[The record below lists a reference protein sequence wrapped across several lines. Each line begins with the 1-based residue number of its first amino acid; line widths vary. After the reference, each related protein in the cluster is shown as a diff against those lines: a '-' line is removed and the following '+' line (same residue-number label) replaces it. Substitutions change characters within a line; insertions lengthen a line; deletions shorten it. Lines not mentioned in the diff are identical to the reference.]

1 MEKQKQEIWEIDL
14 KLLQGA
20 LKKELLSILGT
31 GLLCLLISA
40 GIAVSIPP
48 QYQSCAMFCVQNH
61 PAENADGL
69 TSADISAARELV
81 RSCIVILNSRQTL
94 TDIIRQEA
102 LAMDWET
109 LEEKIDAQ
117 AVDATELFT
126 VTVTGTDARETE
138 ILAGAIAE
146 ILPRRVGEVLEGAGL
161 KVVDSADVPARRVER
176 NLLLWMMTAFLSG
189 SFLKLLHSVGKE
201 VCRQQK
207 RERA

>member
-14 KLLQGA
+14 KLLLGA

-31 GLLCLLISA
+31 GLLCLLIAA

-61 PAENADGL
+61 PAENGDGL

-81 RSCIVILNSRQTL
+81 RSCIVILNSRETL
-94 TDIIRQEA
+94 SEVIRQEA
-102 LAMDWET
+102 LAVDWET
-109 LEEKIDAQ
+109 LEERIDAQ

-126 VTVTGTDARETE
+126 VTVTGSNAEETE
-138 ILAGAIAE
+138 KIAGAIAE
-146 ILPRRVGEVLEGAGL
+146 ILPRRVEEILEGAGL
-161 KVVDSADVPARRVER
+161 IVVDSADVPARQAER

-189 SFLKLLHSVGKE
+189 SILKLVYSAGKE
-201 VCRQQK
+201 ACRQQK
-207 RERA
+207 REQA